1 MPLCHYA
8 TTAYRRELLPN
19 RTRASQLQRE
29 HNHTPNPDPNT
40 QGETHPTTV
49 QEHLPKTAKDRTH
62 GRLTLADASDITRDG
77 NQHSFHQVNHSVYM
91 YCRSLQMLCPQLKEL
106 SLYFTASPHRPS
118 HHLSG
123 AAVHRST
130 LARTARGNAVLQR
143 WRAERPEKSGVP
155 ENNIPGP

>member
-1 MPLCHYA
+1 M
-8 TTAYRRELLPN
+8 REPHNSRENIIPRLIQI
-19 RTRASQLQRE
+19 RTPRERHTQLQSKSIC
-29 HNHTPNPDPNT
+29 
-40 QGETHPTTV
+40 PTSLNRIRD
-49 QEHLPKTAKDRTH
+49 HLTF
-62 GRLTLADASDITRDG
+62 ADASDITRDG
-77 NQHSFHQVNHSVYM
+77 NQHSFHQVNHSRYM

-123 AAVHRST
+123 AAVHPST